1 MEQFS
6 MWVVLGFFS
15 VVALTTGWSLFGDR
29 LKENDWV
36 LLTGS
41 LVVLCWKSRTTK
53 LPNGRKISVTKIPDW
68 DWLRIMIVHPVTGE
82 RSFVPLVELMTACGG
97 GVTTSYKKYDIVFLS
112 EGQYS
117 PETEKFVLEHEL
129 GHIRGNHVFRTIDA
143 GLTEA
148 VQKFEVEADAY
159 AASVVGAKQAYYA
172 LLEIR
177 EKHIRDFLAVEKNGI
192 DFQARVEV
200 MRARVKHIDSWATV

>member
-6 MWVVLGFFS
+6 LTLGVVFCT

-29 LKENDWV
+29 VKENQWV
-36 LLTGS
+36 LLGVS
-41 LVVLCWKSRTTK
+41 MVVLCLKSRTTK
-53 LPNGRKISVTKIPDW
+53 LSSGRKISVTKVPDW
-68 DWLRIMIVHPVTGE
+68 DWLRILAIHPATGE
-82 RSFVPLVELMTACGG
+82 RTIVPLAEYMATCGG
-97 GVTTSYKKYDIVFLS
+97 GMTTSYKKYDIVFLS

-129 GHIRGNHVFRTIDA
+129 GHIRGNHVFRTMDA
-143 GLTEA
+143 GLTEV

-159 AASVVGAKQAYYA
+159 AASVVGVKQAYYA

-177 EKHIRDFLAVEKNGI
+177 EKYIRDFLAVEKNGI